1 MGPGMEIILFDTR
14 NLFGQ
19 RRYYFRIVDAGNR
32 EPLAQSEGYNS
43 IEARA
48 KTANRF
54 ASLLGAKIIHGRRK

>member
-1 MGPGMEIILFDTR
+1 MGPGMEIILFDTLT
-14 NLFGQ
+14 LFG
-19 RRYYFRIVDAGNR
+19 RRWFFRIVDAGNR

-54 ASLLGAKIIHGRRK
+54 ASLLGAKIIYGKRK